1 MTAQSQITRFAAT
14 ARYCV
19 MPAKTAAH
27 TRIGLCLLLGLAL
40 AASPA
45 ASGAADSTPAPAQ
58 KTLTDYTERKVE
70 VPVTVKRIGCLYAF
84 AGHVVTMLGRCS
96 DIVAISNGLRRDV
109 LLAKICPGIQNA
121 VVPKAQGAINIEELL
136 NTRPDLLFISP
147 ETGKNDAEMQK
158 LERFKIPGLVVD
170 YKNMQEQQQA
180 IALIGRALGASER
193 AESYNRYYRQCIDR
207 VAAQAA
213 KIPKDKR
220 IKLYHC
226 LTEPTHTDAQGSIST
241 DWLQATGIVNVSAV
255 QADSAFT
262 GKTHVGLEQV
272 ILWNPDV
279 ILANEPGTVET
290 VTGDSQWAS
299 VSAVKNKRVY
309 QMPIGI
315 SRWGHPG
322 SLETP
327 LALLWTAKT
336 IYPDYFRDIDIFA
349 ETRAFYK
356 RFFNYDLSDEMVRQ
370 IVSGQ
375 GMRLDKNKTSG

>member
-1 MTAQSQITRFAAT
+1 MMAHSRITRFAAMVLP
-14 ARYCV
+14 CFS
-19 MPAKTAAH
+19 PAKKNALI
-27 TRIGLCLLLGLAL
+27 RIGLCLLLGLAL
-40 AASPA
+40 SAAPT
-45 ASGAADSTPAPAQ
+45 ASGASDSTPARSQ
-58 KTLTDYTERKVE
+58 QTITDSTGRKVT
-70 VPVTVKRIGCLYAF
+70 VPSEAKRIGCLYAF

-96 DIVAISNGLRRDV
+96 DIVAVSNGLRRDV
-109 LLAKICPGIQNA
+109 LLSKICPEILNA

-147 ETGKNDAEMQK
+147 ETAKSEAEMQK
-158 LERFKIPGLVVD
+158 LERFRIPALVVD

-180 IALIGRALGASER
+180 IALIGRAVDAVES
-193 AESYNRYYRQCIDR
+193 AESYNSYYRRCIDR

-213 KIPKDKR
+213 KIPVDAR

-226 LTEPTHTDAQGSIST
+226 LTEPTHTDTQGSIST
-241 DWLQATGIVNVSAV
+241 DWLRATGIVNVSAV

-290 VTGDSQWAS
+290 VTGDAQWSS

-336 IYPDYFRDIDIFA
+336 IYPDYFSDIDIHA
-349 ETRAFYK
+349 ETKAFYK
-356 RFFNYDLSDEMVRQ
+356 RFFNYDVSDELVRQ
-370 IVSGQ
+370 ILSGQ
-375 GMRLDKNKTSG
+375 GMRLDKNKTGR

>member
-1 MTAQSQITRFAAT
+1 M
-14 ARYCV
+14 ARPCFN
-19 MPAKTAAH
+19 PAKNAFI
-27 TRIGLCLLLGLAL
+27 RIGVRLLLGLAL
-40 AASPA
+40 SAAPA
-45 ASGAADSTPAPAQ
+45 ASRAEDSAPARAQ
-58 KTLTDYTERKVE
+58 QTITDSAGRTVG
-70 VPVTVKRIGCLYAF
+70 VPSAAKRIGCLYAF

-96 DIVAISNGLRRDV
+96 DIVAVANGLRRDV
-109 LLAKICPGIQNA
+109 LLVKICPGILNA

-136 NTRPDLLFISP
+136 NTQPDLLFISP
-147 ETGKNDAEMQK
+147 ETGKNEAEMQK
-158 LERFKIPGLVVD
+158 LERFKIPALVID

-180 IALIGRALGASER
+180 IALIGRAVDAVER
-193 AESYNRYYRQCIDR
+193 AENYNSYYRRCIDR

-213 KIPKDKR
+213 KIPKDRR

-241 DWLQATGIVNVSAV
+241 DWLRATGIVNVSAV

-262 GKTHVGLEQV
+262 GKTHVGVEQV

-290 VTGDSQWAS
+290 VTGDAQWSS

-336 IYPDYFRDIDIFA
+336 IYPGYFGDIDIHA
-349 ETRAFYK
+349 ETKAFYK
-356 RFFNYDLSDEMVRQ
+356 RFFNYDVSDELVLQ
-370 IVSGQ
+370 ILSGQ
-375 GMRLDKNKTSG
+375 GMRLDKNKKGR

>member
-1 MTAQSQITRFAAT
+1 MILQLQSSRL
-14 ARYCV
+14 
-19 MPAKTAAH
+19 
-27 TRIGLCLLLGLAL
+27 GLCILLGLAL
-40 AASPA
+40 AVSPA
-45 ASGAADSTPAPAQ
+45 ASGAADGAPAPAQ
-58 KTLTDYTERKVE
+58 KTFTDYTGRKVQ
-70 VPVTVKRIGCLYAF
+70 VPVAARRIGCLYAF

-96 DIVAISNGLRRDV
+96 DIVAVANGLRRDV

-180 IALIGRALGASER
+180 IALIGRAIGAGER

-241 DWLQATGIVNVSAV
+241 DWLQATGIVNVSAL

-279 ILANEPGTVET
+279 ILANEPGTVEA

-336 IYPDYFRDIDIFA
+336 IYPDYFPDIDISA

-356 RFFNYDLSDEMVRQ
+356 RFFNYDLSDEQVRQ

-375 GMRLDKNKTSG
+375 GMRLDKNKTNG